1 MVYFLSLSL
10 CGERLS
16 EPIKIF
22 RFRGIFIDKGG
33 SVWYINQ
40 AVAPKDSV
48 YLEN

>member
-1 MVYFLSLSL
+1 MVYFLTLSPL
-10 CGERLS
+10 GERLS

-22 RFRGIFIDKGG
+22 RFREFFIDSGIC
-33 SVWYINQ
+33 VWYINQ